1 MILRLCLL
9 LVFALAFARG
19 AIEEHRILT
28 LPGYGKPKTK
38 MYSGYIDTPHP
49 TNISTTVHS
58 HYWFVTCSEC
68 MDSASAP
75 TLIWMQ
81 GGPGG
86 SSLIGLFTE
95 NGPLTLNDFSV
106 ETDAF
111 NQSGV
116 PTVFDNPYSW
126 HALANVVYFEHPAP
140 TGFSYCSGYGNDS
153 FSCPPWDDTLQA
165 ESSYA
170 FFVAFFEHY
179 PELKENPFLLS
190 GESYAG
196 VLVPTLVQNLLA
208 RRTKDNV
215 KTAPWSVSGFAL
227 GNDCPGNRVYTCTPY
242 SGWIGTQVALDFRFR
257 HGMISEDLYA
267 EINDAC
273 AGEWG
278 TFEAPRSETCRTL
291 LEDPIHPVMS
301 EAGNTYEMGNGYGRR
316 ASRKCP
322 FSFIGLLSFTRS
334 LSVHT
339 HSLTVLSFYR
349 CISSSH
355 TYAHTHSVI
364 ICTIRAIPIS
374 SRSTPRRIVRGI
386 LPRRN
391 TQSRI
396 SSHDGTS
403 ALESVFSK
411 AHIRPPATID
421 GTEIAARTRAGKS
434 ARRPCG

>member
-126 HALANVVYFEHPAP
+126 HTLANVVYFEHPAP

-153 FSCPPWDDTLQA
+153 YYLYDTCDPDLLAIDPATNRPRDLAEEEYTVAHLVARRDERTRKRVLESPYPSTGDDRWYRNSGTYACGQERASTVWLNLDAVREAIHVQTRNESGRAFSFSTTLP
-165 ESSYA
+165 SYGFSA
-170 FFVAFFEHY
+170 HS
-179 PELKENPFLLS
+179 LLQLYN
-190 GESYAG
+190 E
-196 VLVPTLVQNLLA
+196 TLVTSGLRILQYSGDADPCVPYIGTARWIESLNLPVAKPWRPWKAMSEYSGYVVRYETTNTNGGDKDGRWIATRKSGAELESKRFAAEIA
-208 RRTKDNV
+208 RRAASAIKEASVPAATLTIEPDPASASNDIDDAT
-215 KTAPWSVSGFAL
+215 TAKAKSAL
-227 GNDCPGNRVYTCTPY
+227 
-242 SGWIGTQVALDFRFR
+242 
-257 HGMISEDLYA
+257 
-267 EINDAC
+267 
-273 AGEWG
+273 
-278 TFEAPRSETCRTL
+278 
-291 LEDPIHPVMS
+291 
-301 EAGNTYEMGNGYGRR
+301 
-316 ASRKCP
+316 
-322 FSFIGLLSFTRS
+322 
-334 LSVHT
+334 
-339 HSLTVLSFYR
+339 
-349 CISSSH
+349 SH
-355 TYAHTHSVI
+355 T
-364 ICTIRAIPIS
+364 
-374 SRSTPRRIVRGI
+374 GI
-386 LPRRN
+386 
-391 TQSRI
+391 
-396 SSHDGTS
+396 
-403 ALESVFSK
+403 
-411 AHIRPPATID
+411 
-421 GTEIAARTRAGKS
+421 
-434 ARRPCG
+434 